1 MLSGLILTAALL
13 VPATGDPEVVPA
25 DAPAVTI
32 PQAPAFGAEPAPAPR
47 TPPDPGLAPA
57 TPAMEP
63 TQRPS
68 MALTHSGPPDNLW
81 AEVDYRLYWLRPAPL
96 TQPLAVT
103 GGQTVIGGRDV
114 EYGKMN
120 GFGVGAGMWL
130 NDRNTFGVGASGFM
144 IEQRSQFQAVNS
156 AADGSP
162 AFTRPFTDALLAQ
175 PAQLFISDPG
185 RLAGGAFAASGGR
198 LSGLELHAI
207 RNLYYHCGN
216 RVDLIV
222 GGRYLDLDEFL
233 AFTQVTR
240 PLGAATI
247 QFSRAT
253 FGAGTVLTLTDRF
266 RTRNQFY
273 GGILG
278 LRGEYHVGLGFLALS
293 AKVGLGN
300 NHQSID
306 IDGQSSV
313 TGPAVSV
320 APLPG
325 GLFAIQGA
333 NLGHQSVNRF
343 AILTEIGAQFG
354 VQVTKRAKM
363 IVGYDF
369 IYLNNTAR
377 PGPQIDPVVNTRL
390 VPTSA
395 LFGTVSGLTSPVPT
409 GARDDF
415 YAHGVRMGFEIGF

>member
-13 VPATGDPEVVPA
+13 VPATGEPEVVQA

-32 PQAPAFGAEPAPAPR
+32 PQTPPPEPAPAM
-47 TPPDPGLAPA
+47 PA
-57 TPAMEP
+57 AAEPA
-63 TQRPS
+63 QRPS
-68 MALTHSGPPDNLW
+68 LKDTHSGPPDNLW
-81 AEVDYRLYWLRPAPL
+81 AEVDYRLYWLRPGPL
-96 TQPLAVT
+96 NQALAT
-103 GGQTVIGGRDV
+103 SGGQTVIGGRDV
-114 EYGKMN
+114 EYGKAN
-120 GFGVGAGMWL
+120 GFGVSAGVWL
-130 NDRNTFGVGASGFM
+130 NDRNTFGLGASGFLL
-144 IEQRSQFQAVNS
+144 EQRSRFEAVNS

-162 AFTRPFTDALLAQ
+162 QFVRPFTDALLAQ
-175 PAQLFISDPG
+175 PAQVSISDPG
-185 RLAGGAFAASGGR
+185 RLAGGAFAAFGAR
-198 LSGLELHAI
+198 LSGLELYAI

-216 RVDLIV
+216 RVDLLV

-247 QFSRAT
+247 QFNRTT

-273 GGILG
+273 GGTLG
-278 LRGEYHVGLGFLALS
+278 LRGEYHVGLGFLSLT

-306 IDGQSSV
+306 IDGRSSV
-313 TGPAVSV
+313 SAPGV
-320 APLPG
+320 AALPG
-325 GLFAIQGA
+325 GLFAVQGA

-354 VQVTKRAKM
+354 VQVTKRVKVIA
-363 IVGYDF
+363 GYDF

-377 PGPQIDPVVNTRL
+377 PGQQIDPVVNTRL

-409 GARDDF
+409 GAREDF